1 MAAKLMQYPL
11 SSLTLTPFMESLMT
25 PDTTIMPKPGD
36 TVWYFDSAAH
46 FDEYQR
52 GNPEIKPFE
61 AKVDSVVGANCVN
74 LEVRTPE
81 GQSVSRSGVTLWQP
95 AEEGRGF
102 PNGPHARWPDERVG
116 ELRAKMQGS
125 GHLGTDPLA
134 NKLETYQE
142 AHVTDTNR
150 TVPALKP
157 EASELANGDRPL
169 VGDVPATGNQNI
181 PGAGSVGHPEHGH
194 PQAAPTDA
202 DKAAS
207 ATTATDAKVDKGPA
221 ADAAHKEVNQAAK
234 KEAEAVA
241 KDEADKAKTDASQGN
256 SNRNNPGRPA

>member
-1 MAAKLMQYPL
+1 
-11 SSLTLTPFMESLMT
+11 MT

-46 FDEYQR
+46 FDEFQR
-52 GNPEIKPFE
+52 GNPEVQPFE
-61 AKVDSVVGANCVN
+61 AKIDSVVGANCVN
-74 LEVRTPE
+74 LEVSTPE
-81 GQSVSRSGVTLWQP
+81 GENVSRSGVTLWQP

-102 PNGPHARWPDERVG
+102 PNGPHARWPDDKVG
-116 ELRAKMQGS
+116 ALRAKMGS
-125 GHLGTDPLA
+125 AERQADPLA
-134 NKLETYQE
+134 AKLETYQE

-169 VGDVPATGNQNI
+169 VGDVPETGNQNI

-194 PQAAPTDA
+194 PNAKPTDA
-202 DKAAS
+202 DLTAAT
-207 ATTATDAKVDKGPA
+207 TTATDAKVDKGPA

-234 KEAEAVA
+234 AEAEAVA
-241 KDEADKAKTDASQGN
+241 KDDKEKADKDASQGN
-256 SNRNNPGRPA
+256 ANRNNPGRPL

>member
-1 MAAKLMQYPL
+1 
-11 SSLTLTPFMESLMT
+11 MT

-46 FDEYQR
+46 FDEFQR
-52 GNPEIKPFE
+52 GNPEVKPYE

-74 LEVRTPE
+74 LEVTVPGYE
-81 GQSVSRSGVTLWQP
+81 GGTVSRSGVTLWQP

-102 PNGPHARWPDERVG
+102 PNGPHARWPDEKVG
-116 ELRAKMQGS
+116 ELRAKMNG
-125 GHLGTDPLA
+125 LGTQNTDPLTA
-134 NKLETYQE
+134 KLETYQE

-157 EASELANGDRPL
+157 EASELENGDRPL
-169 VGDVPATGNQNI
+169 VGEVQAPGSTGI

-194 PQAAPTDA
+194 PNAAPTDA
-202 DKAAS
+202 DLTAS
-207 ATTATDAKVDKGPA
+207 ATGTQTGQGANAAAGDAV
-221 ADAAHKEVNQAAK
+221 HSEVNAEAK

-241 KDEADKAKTDASQGN
+241 KDEKEKADKSAAQGN
-256 SNRNNPGRPA
+256 SNRNNPGRPL